1 MRTQGNIYPETIT
14 VEPRIDM
21 PGIVEIRIREN
32 INDVSHIDQE
42 TGQNIT
48 MYEYDEY
55 TTLSADRPDLKN
67 EISENIKDWITTL
80 RTIEVNQNASIVRNM
95 QYDITTYETELT
107 EIQKVA
113 QEEQDKAT
121 AEMAAL
127 VEEVYNSDME
137 VIENV

>member
-95 QYDITTYETELT
+95 QYDITTYETELA

-113 QEEQDKAT
+113 
-121 AEMAAL
+121 
-127 VEEVYNSDME
+127 
-137 VIENV
+137 

>member
-95 QYDITTYETELT
+95 QYDMTTYETELA

-113 QEEQDKAT
+113 QEEQDKET
-121 AEMAAL
+121 SEMAAL
-127 VEEVYNSDME
+127 IEEVYNSDME

>member
-1 MRTQGNIYPETIT
+1 MRVQGNVYPETIT
-14 VEPRIDM
+14 VEHRIDM
-21 PGIVEIRIREN
+21 TGIVEIRIREN

-95 QYDITTYETELT
+95 QYDMTTYETELA

-137 VIENV
+137 VIANV

>member
-1 MRTQGNIYPETIT
+1 MRVQGNVYPETIT
-14 VEPRIDM
+14 VEHRIDM
-21 PGIVEIRIREN
+21 TGIVEIRIREN

-80 RTIEVNQNASIVRNM
+80 RTMEVNQNASIVRNM
-95 QYDITTYETELT
+95 QYDITTYETELD

-127 VEEVYNSDME
+127 IEEVYNSDME

>member
-1 MRTQGNIYPETIT
+1 MRVQGNVYPETIT
-14 VEPRIDM
+14 VEHRIDM
-21 PGIVEIRIREN
+21 TGIVEIRIREN

-95 QYDITTYETELT
+95 QYDMTTYETELA

-113 QEEQDKAT
+113 QEEQDKET
-121 AEMAAL
+121 SEMAAL
-127 VEEVYNSDME
+127 IEEVYNSDME

>member
-1 MRTQGNIYPETIT
+1 MKVRGNAYPEIVT

-32 INDVSHIDQE
+32 INDVPYIDQK

-55 TTLSADRPDLKN
+55 TTLAADRPSLKN
-67 EISENIKDWITTL
+67 EISENIQDWITTL
-80 RTIEVNQNASIVRNM
+80 RMMEVNQNASIVRNM
-95 QYDITTYETELT
+95 QYDITTYETALS
-107 EIQKVA
+107 EIQKVV

-137 VIENV
+137 VIANV

>member
-1 MRTQGNIYPETIT
+1 MRTQGNIYPETVT
-14 VEPRIDM
+14 VEPRIDR

-32 INDVSHIDQE
+32 INDVSYIHQE

-55 TTLSADRPDLKN
+55 TTLSADIPGLKN
-67 EISENIKDWITTL
+67 EISENIQDWITTL
-80 RTIEVNQNASIVRNM
+80 RTMEVNQNASIVRNM
-95 QYDITTYETELT
+95 QYDITTYETELA

-121 AEMAAL
+121 SEMAAL
-127 VEEVYNSDME
+127 IEEVYNSDLE